1 MTTASR
7 TEDLVSSR
15 IAFTDAAAAQVTS
28 LLAAEAASPDLYLR
42 LFARGG
48 GCGGFQYG
56 FEFDDRADDND
67 LTVRK
72 NGAALRIDPMSYQ
85 NLVGATIDYQQD
97 AHGGGFVIDNP
108 NQAAGCSCGS
118 SCEVAD

>member
-1 MTTASR
+1 MTTTA
-7 TEDLVSSR
+7 TPEDLVSSR
-15 IAFTDAAAAQVTS
+15 IVFTDAAAARVAS
-28 LLAAEAASPDLYLR
+28 LLAEEPGLYLR

-72 NGAALRIDPMSYQ
+72 RGAALRIDPVSYQ
-85 NLVGATIDYQQD
+85 NLVGATIDFQQGP
-97 AHGGGFVIDNP
+97 HGGGFVIDNP
-108 NQAAGCSCGS
+108 NEATDCSCGPTCDS
-118 SCEVAD
+118 R